1 MVRKIKTQK
10 KEKEKIEIKLPKMN
24 MKELLANNN
33 RINKQL
39 DKALELVSKNVGESY
54 SKKMNLLTLNS
65 AREEFLD
72 RCIDIL
78 QTIYLT
84 YINRKNILT
93 NQEDIEIM
101 SIEEINI
108 VKDFIKLYE
117 KNYVPKATTLY
128 FLNFFIINKTL
139 EKYFKRN
146 YFKKRFNAEN
156 KSIYNIS
163 EYKELNK
170 GFKNKNIEKVDTYF
184 VGVWEEQIEKIFR
197 DLDYIL
203 DVLNGYRERY
213 IPIKECNKKYKET
226 RDSFKTTPDEE
237 RIYTKKELRYIKKI
251 FKEFPDIIES
261 YNIPIIE
268 KYKNEYDTIIECM
281 IYVALN
287 SDKENLDLLED
298 SLVRTS
304 GSKQK
309 AKIIA
314 KQAKQVT
321 DNIHIFLRNFEKL
334 VCEGDD
340 TFDLTIKKAE
350 INVV

>member
-1 MVRKIKTQK
+1 MVRKIKSQK

-54 SKKMNLLTLNS
+54 AKKMNFLTLNS

-84 YINRKNILT
+84 YINRKNTLT
-93 NQEDIEIM
+93 NQEDMEIM
-101 SIEEINI
+101 SVEEINI

-117 KNYVPKATTLY
+117 ENYVPKATTLY

-146 YFKKRFNAEN
+146 YFKKRFNKEN
-156 KSIYNIS
+156 KSIYNIE
-163 EYKELNK
+163 EYKDINK
-170 GFKNKNIEKVDTYF
+170 GFKNKTIEKVDTYF
-184 VGVWEEQIEKIFR
+184 TGIWEEQIEKVFR

-226 RDSFKTTPDEE
+226 RDSFRATQDEPY
-237 RIYTKKELRYIKKI
+237 IYTKKEIKYIKKV
-251 FKEFPDIIES
+251 FKDFPDIIES
-261 YNIPIIE
+261 YNVPVME
-268 KYKNEYDTIIECM
+268 RYKNEYDTIIESM

-287 SDKENLDLLED
+287 SDKENLELLEQ
-298 SLVRTS
+298 SLINVS

-309 AKIIA
+309 SKVITT
-314 KQAKQVT
+314 QVKQVT

-334 VCEGDD
+334 VYDGNDNFN
-340 TFDLTIKKAE
+340 TTIKKAE
-350 INVV
+350 INVI